1 MYLQISVADSE
12 LILTNEMSAPLQT
25 KREYQYLLLLHVYV
39 GSFHPSPEEGIE
51 STLTTLLPT

>member
-1 MYLQISVADSE
+1 MYLQISVTDLE
-12 LILTNEMSAPLQT
+12 LILTNEMSIQIQT

-51 STLTTLLPT
+51 S